1 MRGRRVALVALGVL
15 GAVAVVLLLALGR
28 DDREPTGG
36 GSAGEVSAAGAASG
50 PSRLLEPP
58 EFAAEV
64 ARSGVVTINVHVP
77 DEGSIPGTDLAIPY
91 DRIEA
96 SRAELPSKAT
106 PLAVYCRSGS
116 MSAIAAR
123 ALADDGYRRIYE
135 LAGGMEAW
143 TESGRRLL
151 PPA

>member
-1 MRGRRVALVALGVL
+1 MAVIALAVLGTVAAALV
-15 GAVAVVLLLALGR
+15 LALGR
-28 DDREPTGG
+28 DDGEPIGG
-36 GSAGEVSAAGAASG
+36 DPGAEVRSAGAASG

-77 DEGSIPGTDLAIPY
+77 DEGSLPGTDAAIPY

-96 SRAELPSKAT
+96 SRAELPAKST

-123 ALADDGYRRIYE
+123 TLAALGFKRISE

-143 TESGRRLL
+143 QASGRRLL
-151 PPA
+151 APT